1 MSRKSPLGKSR
12 VFLNRESRL
21 HSAKALCTA
30 LAPMVHSWS
39 ELRELAYSYIDE
51 AVEDLE
57 AVEAGLTYNM
67 VRDVSML
74 AAKAEEIGDESLAAI
89 FSVISSAIV
98 NEDTD
103 GLYPYV
109 SRYVEI
115 DLPYGLRKTLAE
127 LSDA

>member
-51 AVEDLE
+51 AVEGLE

-74 AAKAEEIGDESLAAI
+74 AAKAEENGDESLAAI
-89 FSVISSAIV
+89 FSVLSSAIV
-98 NEDTD
+98 NEDTE

-109 SRYVEI
+109 SRYVET